1 MVAAVE
7 VTNNERKSTM
17 AKNYGDMTMNE
28 LIEDVIAQA
37 IKAGCIT
44 YPMRAEGYHQAS
56 NLVYTERLQK
66 GDVVK

>member
-1 MVAAVE
+1 MVTPVE
-7 VTNNERKSTM
+7 DTDNERKFTM
-17 AKNYGDMTMNE
+17 KNYGDMTMKE

-56 NLVYTERLQK
+56 NLVYTDRLQA

>member
-1 MVAAVE
+1 MVRSVAIE
-7 VTNNERKSTM
+7 NDERKSTM

-37 IKAGCIT
+37 IKGGCIT

-56 NLVYTERLQK
+56 NLIYTDRLEK